1 MLGYI
6 WIRWKE
12 NFWRKETINLSHGL
26 DISMV
31 FSLLELMLRINLK
44 HSWKMSISSILVQN
58 LHMSQLQKVFPF

>member
-12 NFWRKETINLSHGL
+12 NFCRKETINLSHGY

-31 FSLLELMLRINLK
+31 FSLFELMVRINLK

>member
-12 NFWRKETINLSHGL
+12 NFWRKETINLSHGF

-31 FSLLELMLRINLK
+31 FSLFELMVRINLK